1 MGLANQVSYS
11 IASMTPAASGANSII
26 FRSLARGFR
35 NVVVALFP
43 AGTVNFTI
51 KFVKSNQDSIP
62 DFSAAV
68 SSTNQW
74 EYVEVV
80 DLNDGSAIDGTTG
93 VSLAAT
99 TTRSFEF
106 NNNTAQWV
114 GIVCTAYTS
123 GTISG
128 NALLADNK

>member
-1 MGLANQVSYS
+1 MLTNQVSYQIS
-11 IASMTPAASGANSII
+11 SKTPAASGANSII

-35 NVVVALFP
+35 NCVVAIFP
-43 AGTVNFTI
+43 ADTPVYTI
-51 KFVKSNQDSIP
+51 KFVKSNQDSMP

-68 SSTNQW
+68 SATNQW

-93 VSLAAT
+93 VSISWT
-99 TTRSFEF
+99 TTRSFEY
-106 NNNTAQWV
+106 NNNTAQWI

-128 NALLADNK
+128 NALLANNV